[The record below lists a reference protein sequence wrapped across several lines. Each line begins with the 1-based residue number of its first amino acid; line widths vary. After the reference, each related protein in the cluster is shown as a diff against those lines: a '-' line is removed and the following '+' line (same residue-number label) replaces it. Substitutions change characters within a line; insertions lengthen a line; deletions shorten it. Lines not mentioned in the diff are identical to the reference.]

1 MPSVLFV
8 CLGNICRSPL
18 VEGVYASFFAKNNMA
33 SFVAD
38 SAATSTFH
46 VGEHPHSGGQ
56 KCARGHQIDISKH
69 RARQVT
75 ARDFDRFDLVV
86 GMDEYVV
93 LFAVSPVAQTWRI
106 SSI

>member
-18 VEGVYASFFAKNNMA
+18 VEGVYASF
-33 SFVAD
+33 VAD
-38 SAATSTFH
+38 SAATSTYH

-86 GMDEYVV
+86 GMDECVEI
-93 LFAVSPVAQTWRI
+93 LAISPVAQTWRI